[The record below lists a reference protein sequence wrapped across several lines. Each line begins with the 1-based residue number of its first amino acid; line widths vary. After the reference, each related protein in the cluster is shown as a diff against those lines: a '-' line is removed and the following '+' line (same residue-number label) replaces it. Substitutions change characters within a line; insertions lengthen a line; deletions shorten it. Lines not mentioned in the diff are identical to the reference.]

1 LTTIDL
7 FNNAKDFVIIPA
19 GQVIFEKGG
28 IADHMYA
35 IIEGEV
41 EISID
46 GKLLDTTASGGIVG
60 EMALIDSSP
69 RSATAI
75 AKTECKL
82 VPVDHKRFTFLVQ
95 QTPNFALNVMKIMVE
110 RIRKLDALVLSIQ
123 QD

>member
-1 LTTIDL
+1 MTTINL
-7 FNNAKDFVIIPA
+7 FDHEKDFVIIPA

-35 IIEGEV
+35 IIDGEV

-46 GKLLDTTASGGIVG
+46 GKLFDTTSAGGIVG
-60 EMALIDSSP
+60 EMALISSSP

-82 VPVDHKRFTFLVQ
+82 VTVDQKRFNFLVQ
-95 QTPNFALNVMKIMVE
+95 QTPNFAINVMRIMVE
-110 RIRKLDALVLSIQ
+110 RIRKLDALVLSL
-123 QD
+123 